1 MKRVILLLI
10 LLLFSCDNRS
20 WITAIKED
28 YIPIEIEGRIKK
40 VELFKGCMYSLTL
53 DDKNKKFLDIS
64 GGGCKVLSQLKVGDY
79 FKKFANTNKCLVI
92 RKDSIMFLNC
102 IRFRRQDRDSLG
114 KIAEWNKSR
123 INKWITVKAE
133 K

>member
-20 WITAIKED
+20 SLDVMRD
-28 YIPIEIEGRIKK
+28 YILKEVEGK
-40 VELFKGCMYSLTL
+40 VKQIQLVSKGCIFQVTL
-53 DDKNKKFLDIS
+53 ENKKNVDLD
-64 GGGCKVLSQLKVGDY
+64 GGGCEVLSQIKAGDY

-92 RKDSIMFLNC
+92 RKDSIMLLNC
-102 IRFRRQDRDSLG
+102 GRFTKIDRDSLG
-114 KIAEWNKSR
+114 KIVEWNKSR
-123 INKWITVKAE
+123 INKWIKVKAE